1 MRTVNRHTL
10 LGHVGNIIKLK
21 NVLKVNIATNREWQ
35 ADGER
40 KTATDWA
47 QVTILDKKQAEW
59 IEENVGPGDLVYV
72 ESRISN
78 SSYERDGEQVY
89 TTDVIAQPLQ
99 SPLEET
105 ILTTGHWPPPIPVG
119 RALCEARSQPAA
131 VSAEPGND
139 RLSSR

>member
-10 LGHVGNIIKLK
+10 LGHVGNVVQLK
-21 NVLKVNIATNREWQ
+21 NVLKVNIATDREWV

-40 KTATDWA
+40 KSAPEWV

-59 IEENVGPGDLVYV
+59 IEGNVGQGDLVYV

-89 TTDVIAQPLQ
+89 TTDVIVQLF
-99 SPLEET
+99 
-105 ILTTGHWPPPIPVG
+105 
-119 RALCEARSQPAA
+119 
-131 VSAEPGND
+131 NF
-139 RLSSR
+139 LSKKPS

>member
-21 NVLKVNIATNREWQ
+21 KVLKVDIATNREWL

-40 KTATDWA
+40 KTATDWT

-59 IEENVGPGDLVYV
+59 IEENVGQGDLVYV

-78 SSYERDGEQVY
+78 SSYQREGEQIY
-89 TTDVIAQPLQ
+89 TTDVIAQLFN
-99 SPLEET
+99 L
-105 ILTTGHWPPPIPVG
+105 
-119 RALCEARSQPAA
+119 
-131 VSAEPGND
+131 
-139 RLSSR
+139 LSKKAC